1 MSKQYELMHLS
12 LLQSIG
18 SIVNLFSVYQKQIHG
33 QVPYAYPSGAPEFTP
48 PPPLVVFKFGFYIDQ
63 KFNMTITIEHNSVYN
78 LKYL

>member
-18 SIVNLFSVYQKQIHG
+18 SIVNFFSVYQKQMHG

-48 PPPLVVFKFGFYIDQ
+48 LQSIIYTKHTYKYFK
-63 KFNMTITIEHNSVYN
+63 
-78 LKYL
+78 L